1 MTDGKIDIPDG
12 ARDAAIDRWLR
23 HNEGPLSK
31 EERADFATWLSED
44 QRHASAFEKISGIG
58 GLLATQLPGVRPRR
72 NSRRRLK
79 KAATAISLG
88 AIAFFLFLDDIA
100 LYLRADY
107 FTGVGE
113 SKRVVL
119 DDGSRVGLN
128 AKSAIVV
135 HYAADRRRVVLLAGE
150 AFFEATPDPSGP
162 FVVEAASG
170 AITALGTAFD
180 AAVEG
185 QSAHVAV
192 TQHHVAVASGGREV
206 IVSEGQKSAYA
217 AQSTPQPPVPADIDL
232 ATSWRR
238 GRLERHP
245 MSLETEQ
252 ENESAHRSFRST
264 LRWPSLRRQ

>member
-107 FTGVGE
+107 FTGSALSLTTGRA
-113 SKRVVL
+113 S
-119 DDGSRVGLN
+119 DSTQSRLL
-128 AKSAIVV
+128 SCIMRRIVEEWFFSPERRFL
-135 HYAADRRRVVLLAGE
+135 RRRLILQVPLSSKPPAAPSPRLA
-150 AFFEATPDPSGP
+150 
-162 FVVEAASG
+162 
-170 AITALGTAFD
+170 
-180 AAVEG
+180 
-185 QSAHVAV
+185 
-192 TQHHVAVASGGREV
+192 RR
-206 IVSEGQKSAYA
+206 
-217 AQSTPQPPVPADIDL
+217 STPPSKVRARMWRSRSI
-232 ATSWRR
+232 TS
-238 GRLERHP
+238 
-245 MSLETEQ
+245 
-252 ENESAHRSFRST
+252 RSRAAAGK
-264 LRWPSLRRQ
+264 